1 MLTLGREQMSAREQ
15 AQTFVDG
22 KIVYTPTGDPILF
35 WGSVQPI
42 GQATIQLLPEG
53 SRRSA
58 RWQIFAEPPA
68 PVLDMAKRYRITTS
82 KGTMMLIGDVDNTG
96 HTTGLPHVVY
106 ACAAV
111 GADE

>member
-1 MLTLGREQMSAREQ
+1 MRVLGRERILARLQE
-15 AQTFVDG
+15 QTFVDG
-22 KIVYTPTGDPILF
+22 KVVFTPTGDPIWF

-58 RWQIFAEPPA
+58 RWIVYAETA
-68 PVLDMAKRYRITTS
+68 ALDTSKRYRLTTS
-82 KGTMMLIGDVDNTG
+82 KGPMMPIADVDNTG
-96 HTTGLPHVVY
+96 HASGLPHVAY

-111 GADE
+111 GVDE